1 MENEKNEMKKK
12 PGKVLPWL
20 AAVLLAAALAARAAV
35 PVPAGLFMQIWNI
48 GTRLIILFSGLVLF
62 SAAGLLL
69 LFYTAALLLPIILAV
84 FAVSL
89 VVGWYRQA
97 RIKKAFENLK
107 PFFGSGE
114 TTVRSGGRKSKI
126 IDAEFEVVDDKD
138 RKN

>member
-1 MENEKNEMKKK
+1 MR
-12 PGKVLPWL
+12 GLS
-20 AAVLLAAALAARAAV
+20 ALV
-35 PVPAGLFMQIWNI
+35 VWFGV
-48 GTRLIILFSGLVLF
+48 VLF

-97 RIKKAFENLK
+97 KIRKAFEKLK
-107 PFFGSGE
+107 PFFGNGE
-114 TTVRSGGRKSKI
+114 TTVKSGGRKSKI
-126 IDAEFEVVDDKD
+126 IDAEFEVVDEKD

>member
-1 MENEKNEMKKK
+1 MVVWF
-12 PGKVLPWL
+12 GV
-20 AAVLLAAALAARAAV
+20 
-35 PVPAGLFMQIWNI
+35 
-48 GTRLIILFSGLVLF
+48 VLF

-107 PFFGSGE
+107 PFSAAEKQRSDPADGSRKLL
-114 TTVRSGGRKSKI
+114 TPNLRSLMIKTGKIRRLAVSYGKVEKLKI
-126 IDAEFEVVDDKD
+126 IVDKK
-138 RKN
+138 RQKVY

>member
-1 MENEKNEMKKK
+1 MR
-12 PGKVLPWL
+12 GLSALVVWFGVVL
-20 AAVLLAAALAARAAV
+20 V
-35 PVPAGLFMQIWNI
+35 
-48 GTRLIILFSGLVLF
+48 

-97 RIKKAFENLK
+97 KIRKAFENLK
-107 PFFGSGE
+107 PFFGNGE
-114 TTVRSGGRKSKI
+114 TTVKSGGRKSKI
-126 IDAEFEVVDDKD
+126 IDAEFEVVDEKD

>member
-1 MENEKNEMKKK
+1 MR
-12 PGKVLPWL
+12 GLS
-20 AAVLLAAALAARAAV
+20 ALV
-35 PVPAGLFMQIWNI
+35 VWFGV
-48 GTRLIILFSGLVLF
+48 VLF

-97 RIKKAFENLK
+97 RIKKSFENLK

>member
-1 MENEKNEMKKK
+1 MR
-12 PGKVLPWL
+12 GLS
-20 AAVLLAAALAARAAV
+20 ALV
-35 PVPAGLFMQIWNI
+35 VWFGV
-48 GTRLIILFSGLVLF
+48 VLF

-97 RIKKAFENLK
+97 KIRKAFENLK
-107 PFFGSGE
+107 PFFGNGE
-114 TTVRSGGRKSKI
+114 TTVKSGGRKSKI

>member
-1 MENEKNEMKKK
+1 MR
-12 PGKVLPWL
+12 GLS
-20 AAVLLAAALAARAAV
+20 ALV
-35 PVPAGLFMQIWNI
+35 VWFGV
-48 GTRLIILFSGLVLF
+48 VLF

-97 RIKKAFENLK
+97 KIRKAFENLK
-107 PFFGSGE
+107 PFFDNGE
-114 TTVRSGGRKSKI
+114 TTVKSGGRKSKI
-126 IDAEFEVVDDKD
+126 IDAEFEVVDEKD

>member
-1 MENEKNEMKKK
+1 MR
-12 PGKVLPWL
+12 GLS
-20 AAVLLAAALAARAAV
+20 ALV
-35 PVPAGLFMQIWNI
+35 VWFGV
-48 GTRLIILFSGLVLF
+48 VLF

-97 RIKKAFENLK
+97 KIRKAFENLK
-107 PFFGSGE
+107 PFFGNGE
-114 TTVRSGGRKSKI
+114 TTVKSGGRKSKI
-126 IDAEFEVVDDKD
+126 IDAEFEVVDEKD

>member
-1 MENEKNEMKKK
+1 MVVWF
-12 PGKVLPWL
+12 GV
-20 AAVLLAAALAARAAV
+20 
-35 PVPAGLFMQIWNI
+35 
-48 GTRLIILFSGLVLF
+48 VLF

-97 RIKKAFENLK
+97 KIRKAFENLK
-107 PFFGSGE
+107 PFFGNGE
-114 TTVRSGGRKSKI
+114 TTVKSGGRKSKI
-126 IDAEFEVVDDKD
+126 IDAEFEVVDEKD

>member
-1 MENEKNEMKKK
+1 MR
-12 PGKVLPWL
+12 GLSALVVWL
-20 AAVLLAAALAARAAV
+20 GV
-35 PVPAGLFMQIWNI
+35 
-48 GTRLIILFSGLVLF
+48 VLF

-97 RIKKAFENLK
+97 KIRKAFENLK
-107 PFFGSGE
+107 PFFGNGE
-114 TTVRSGGRKSKI
+114 TTVKSGGRKSKI
-126 IDAEFEVVDDKD
+126 IDAEFEVVDEKD

>member
-1 MENEKNEMKKK
+1 MR
-12 PGKVLPWL
+12 GLS
-20 AAVLLAAALAARAAV
+20 ALV
-35 PVPAGLFMQIWNI
+35 VWFGV
-48 GTRLIILFSGLVLF
+48 VLF

-114 TTVRSGGRKSKI
+114 TTIRSGGRKSKI
-126 IDAEFEVVDDKD
+126 IDAEFEVVDEKD

>member
-1 MENEKNEMKKK
+1 MR
-12 PGKVLPWL
+12 GLS
-20 AAVLLAAALAARAAV
+20 ALV
-35 PVPAGLFMQIWNI
+35 VWFGV
-48 GTRLIILFSGLVLF
+48 VLF

-97 RIKKAFENLK
+97 RIRKAFENLK
-107 PFFGSGE
+107 PFFGNGE
-114 TTVRSGGRKSKI
+114 TTVKSGGRKSKI
-126 IDAEFEVVDDKD
+126 IDAEFEVVDEKD

>member
-1 MENEKNEMKKK
+1 MR
-12 PGKVLPWL
+12 GLS
-20 AAVLLAAALAARAAV
+20 ALV
-35 PVPAGLFMQIWNI
+35 VWFGV
-48 GTRLIILFSGLVLF
+48 VLF

-97 RIKKAFENLK
+97 KIRKAFENLK
-107 PFFGSGE
+107 PFFGNGE
-114 TTVRSGGRKSKI
+114 TTVKSGGRKSKI
-126 IDAEFEVVDDKD
+126 IDAEFEVIDEKD

>member
-1 MENEKNEMKKK
+1 MR
-12 PGKVLPWL
+12 GLS
-20 AAVLLAAALAARAAV
+20 ALV
-35 PVPAGLFMQIWNI
+35 VWFGV
-48 GTRLIILFSGLVLF
+48 VLF

-69 LFYTAALLLPIILAV
+69 LFYTAALPIILAV